1 MILEAREV
9 CYRYPDAA
17 LDAVHGVSLGLDA
30 GEVVAIVGPNGGGKT
45 TLLRLLLGVL
55 RPQRGEVLVGG
66 RAIGRW
72 SRRELARL
80 VGVVAQRED
89 QLFPLKVAEAV
100 LFGRYPHLGGL
111 GLVRECDRTAVR
123 DAMARCDVARLA
135 ARRIATLSG
144 GEWQRV
150 RVARALAQ
158 EPRVLVLDEAT
169 ANLDV
174 RHEMEVFELMAML
187 VRQDGL
193 GAILVTHQV
202 NLAARFADR
211 VIVLDQGATR
221 GMGTP
226 AEVLRQATLEQVFEW
241 PVAMTEWEGVPQFI
255 PRRRSGAARPGE
267 SGPARANGSEGSA

>member
-9 CYRYPDAA
+9 CFRYADAVE
-17 LDAVHGVSLGLDA
+17 DAVHAVSVGLDA
-30 GEVVAIVGPNGGGKT
+30 GEIVAIVGPNGSGKT

-55 RPQRGEVLVGG
+55 RPQRGAVLVGG
-66 RAIGRW
+66 RAIARW
-72 SRRELARL
+72 ARRDLARL

-89 QLFPLKVAEAV
+89 QLFPLKVEEAV

-111 GLVRECDRTAVR
+111 GLVRDHDRAAVR
-123 DAMARCDVARLA
+123 GAMERCDVAQLA
-135 ARRIATLSG
+135 GRRVATLSG

-169 ANLDV
+169 ASLDV
-174 RHEMEVFELMAML
+174 RHEMEVFELMADL

-211 VIVLDQGATR
+211 IVVLDRGATC
-221 GMGTP
+221 GVGAP
-226 AEVLRQATLEQVFEW
+226 SEVLRQAILEQVFEW
-241 PVAMTEWEGVPQFI
+241 PVAMTDWEGVPQFI
-255 PRRRSGAARPGE
+255 PRRRGRAGQPTE
-267 SGPARANGSEGSA
+267 SGSGSLAGREGSE